1 MSEVIDKTYKLIDTL
16 ESSSLIKNLTK
27 YKNRLLKD
35 KEVLKKIEKAKK
47 ETNNNKLISLRKE
60 LYQNNDY
67 KMYMKYYQ
75 ELYFIVLKI
84 NKKYAEYTTTKEH
97 NPNGV

>member
-1 MSEVIDKTYKLIDTL
+1 MSEVIEKTYKLIDTL

-35 KEVLKKIEKAKK
+35 QEVLKKIEKTKK
-47 ETNNNKLISLRKE
+47 ETNTEKLISLRKE

-75 ELYFIVLKI
+75 ELNFIVLKI

-97 NPNGV
+97 KCHGV